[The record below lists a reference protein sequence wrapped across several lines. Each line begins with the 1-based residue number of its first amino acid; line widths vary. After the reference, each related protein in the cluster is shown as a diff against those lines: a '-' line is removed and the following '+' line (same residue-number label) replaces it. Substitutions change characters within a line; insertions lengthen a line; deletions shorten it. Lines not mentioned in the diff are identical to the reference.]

1 MLDFQVA
8 GRRMFQSPGGL
19 LLILYVRS
27 HCTQESSVGDPCE
40 ILVWGASAPG
50 RCAPGLSIVISG
62 ALKASFLLQKR
73 QCPAPAGRAEAH
85 KRKKHSDLLCFLV
98 AGRRIELRTS

>member
-1 MLDFQVA
+1 MLITILATFCFKYAWYDVA
-8 GRRMFQSPGGL
+8 GRRIFQSPGGL

-27 HCTQESSVGDPCE
+27 HCTKESFGRNPCE

-73 QCPAPAGRAEAH
+73 QYPAPAGQ
-85 KRKKHSDLLCFLV
+85 
-98 AGRRIELRTS
+98 G

>member
-8 GRRMFQSPGGL
+8 GRRVFQSPGGL

-27 HCTQESSVGDPCE
+27 HCTQESSVGNPCE

-50 RCAPGLSIVISG
+50 RCAPGLDIVISV
-62 ALKASFLLQKR
+62 ALKGNFQRHKC
-73 QCPAPAGRAEAH
+73 QCPAPCGAGLKPINE
-85 KRKKHSDLLCFLV
+85 KKHSVLLCFLV
-98 AGRRIELRTS
+98 AGRRIELRT